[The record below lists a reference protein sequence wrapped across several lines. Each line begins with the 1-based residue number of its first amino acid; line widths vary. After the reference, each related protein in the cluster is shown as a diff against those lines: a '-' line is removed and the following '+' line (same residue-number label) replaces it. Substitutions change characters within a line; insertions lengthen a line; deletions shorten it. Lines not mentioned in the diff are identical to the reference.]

1 VLFSAIS
8 HRGAMKVFRVR
19 DGSAIAVG
27 AGECA
32 FNVVKNVA
40 TVAGKNKPASTDVH
54 TAGSSSRETF

>member
-1 VLFSAIS
+1 
-8 HRGAMKVFRVR
+8 MKVFRVR